1 MLQVS
6 SIVLL
11 PVHLPPLPSLLI
23 IFVLV
28 LVQVP
33 PPHDAEQVVVSQEF
47 HSQFIGG
54 SRNWDSIEKRVR
66 CHCANQ
72 KSSLIIQLHNNI
84 SKLTSTVSARL
95 FTKHSY
101 DLSFSPVGNLSNAA
115 SIHRL
120 GIFLC
125 AHLSFRKVLTRI
137 YLLAIPFKA
146 LRIRVLCA
154 N

>member
-6 SIVLL
+6 SIVPF

-54 SRNWDSIEKRVR
+54 SRNWDSIEHIVS

-72 KSSLIIQLHNNI
+72 ILINYTII
-84 SKLTSTVSARL
+84 
-95 FTKHSY
+95 
-101 DLSFSPVGNLSNAA
+101 
-115 SIHRL
+115 
-120 GIFLC
+120 
-125 AHLSFRKVLTRI
+125 
-137 YLLAIPFKA
+137 
-146 LRIRVLCA
+146 
-154 N
+154 